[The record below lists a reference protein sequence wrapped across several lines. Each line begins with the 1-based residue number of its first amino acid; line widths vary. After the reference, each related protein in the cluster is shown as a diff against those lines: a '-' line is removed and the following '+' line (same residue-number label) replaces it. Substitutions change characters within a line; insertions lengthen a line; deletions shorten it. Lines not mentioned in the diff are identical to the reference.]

1 MGVDALLVA
10 LIFSLFS
17 FSVDHQFD
25 GAVDD
30 FRLLKDPFTN
40 IHTTVRALFTMDHAL
55 VDTDVAEGMTAGCR
69 PTAYYV
75 VHADGAVQLVN
86 FLERLVHSTLQAA
99 HIGELFLKYLLCF
112 SLLIG
117 FHLDLFC
124 SLSS

>member
-30 FRLLKDPFTN
+30 FRLLKDPLTD
-40 IHTTVRALFTMDHAL
+40 IHAAVRALFTMDHAL
-55 VDTDVAEGMTAGCR
+55 INADVAEGVTAGCR
-69 PTAYYV
+69 PAAYYV

-86 FLERLVHSTLQAA
+86 FLERLIQSTLQAA

-112 SLLIG
+112 GLLVSLHLG
-117 FHLDLFC
+117 FFC
-124 SLSS
+124 PLSS